1 MFFFSLANAATHR
14 TLSNRR
20 QPRRFAALT
29 HSHTHTHTI
38 MKYTH
43 SEIALLHARRL
54 INDAMDTHT
63 QLLKLHYIVD
73 ETQGNLNDIDA
84 VDSILRYLNATQTE
98 LTQALSRLK
107 KTKRLVECSTHTL
120 R

>member
-1 MFFFSLANAATHR
+1 
-14 TLSNRR
+14 
-20 QPRRFAALT
+20 
-29 HSHTHTHTI
+29 

-120 R
+120 SL